1 MLKSLKDNRIL
12 SKKKDQHLSERER
25 DMVMRNF
32 VVLIAMYF
40 AIAMTSL
47 GLLSS
52 ISKEP
57 DKIQYIIMSI
67 LMQIIFTG
75 LYAYFH
81 YKRKYISNICYIA
94 IIGLVI
100 NTTVTLIQSQSINS
114 MYAIIYLVIQSV
126 FYMQMIPLFIGAIA
140 GLGQLIIITTV
151 QREALGLPASSIT
164 SFYITYILIVSLLIG
179 LVIVSKRLNQSME
192 EARAKAEQLS
202 VIQEQQKKQVLDH
215 VGSVT
220 VHLNKVTQTGEENLS
235 SFEEMNIA
243 FQEISKGS
251 ADQVES
257 VLSIGDSIQDL
268 NSQVSK
274 LSGSFQHLM
283 NQSNEAANLSDQGKV
298 NMNKLFETNDEL
310 KGDIESVA
318 QEMGLLINRLAEAGQ
333 FSTTIQDIANQT
345 NLLSLNASIE
355 AARAGEQGKGFA
367 VVASEIRKLAEMSA
381 EAATHITKLLNDFA
395 SQSEATRIKM
405 DQAAL
410 RMNESN
416 LITKQTNNS
425 LDSINSAVTELKIMS
440 SDNGSLMNRIADS
453 SQIITDSNENLSSI
467 SEEVS
472 ATLEQLSA
480 TLQSLL
486 YNNGVVLDRIK
497 DAEHNLVNIV
507 AK

>member
-1 MLKSLKDNRIL
+1 MFKFLRKDRIL
-12 SKKKDQHLSERER
+12 SKNKDQHLTEKER

-32 VVLIAMYF
+32 IVLVAMYF
-40 AIAMTSL
+40 AIGMTVL
-47 GLLSS
+47 GFLSS
-52 ISKEP
+52 VSKEP
-57 DKIQYIIMSI
+57 DNLQYVTVSI
-67 LMQIIFTG
+67 VLQIIFTG
-75 LYAYFH
+75 AYAYFH

-94 IIGLVI
+94 IFGIII
-100 NTTVTLIQSQSINS
+100 NTTVTLIQSENIALA
-114 MYAIIYLVIQSV
+114 YGIIYLIIQCV
-126 FYMQMIPLFIGAIA
+126 FFMRMIPLFIGAVA
-140 GLGQLIIITTV
+140 GLGQLIIMTTV
-151 QREALGLPASSIT
+151 QKEALGLPDTSIT

-179 LVIVSKRLNQSME
+179 LVVVSKRLNQNME

-202 VIQEQQKKQVLDH
+202 LIQEQQKQQVLDH
-215 VGSVT
+215 VGTVT
-220 VHLNKVTQTGEENLS
+220 AHLNQVTHTGQENLS

-268 NSQVSK
+268 NTQVSK

-283 NQSNEAANLSDQGKV
+283 VQSNEAVNLSDQGKA
-298 NMNKLFETNDEL
+298 NMDKLFETNDEL

-318 QEMGLLINRLAEAGQ
+318 QEMGLLITQLAEAGQ

-381 EAATHITKLLNDFA
+381 EAATHITKLLNNFA
-395 SQSEATRIKM
+395 LQSEATRIKM

-416 LITKQTNNS
+416 MITEQTNNS
-425 LDSINSAVTELKIMS
+425 LDSINNAVTELKVMS
-440 SDNGSLMNRIADS
+440 SDNEILMNKIADS

-497 DAEHNLVNIV
+497 DAEHNLGNIV
-507 AK
+507 SK